1 MLFSHGK
8 KIHLNIKNS
17 KPILLD
23 HLKHFIGQNHSLI
36 IKMIFIKKIM
46 PHKEHFLLQNNYR
59 RPDLKEL
66 SKILIKNK
74 KIQ

>member
-1 MLFSHGK
+1 MLFNHGK

-17 KPILLD
+17 KPIRLG
-23 HLKHFIGQNHSLI
+23 HLKHFIGQNHSPI
-36 IKMIFIKKIM
+36 IKMLFIKKIT

-59 RPDLKEL
+59 RPKLKEL